1 MLTKRQQ
8 MIVTLMNKQRDW
20 IVGKDLARL
29 LNVSDRT
36 IRNDIASINEFYR
49 KTVIESNLR
58 KGYRI
63 QESKVKGTIEDRKET
78 FPETGEERRRYLLK
92 MLLESSQVNFYELS
106 EQMCISEFSLENDVN
121 KIRRLLENYPELKI
135 VRKNNMLQLV
145 GEEREKKTSL

>member
-49 KTVIESNLR
+49 ETVIESNLR

-78 FPETGEERRRYLLK
+78 LPETGEERRRYLL
-92 MLLESSQVNFYELS
+92 
-106 EQMCISEFSLENDVN
+106 
-121 KIRRLLENYPELKI
+121 
-135 VRKNNMLQLV
+135 
-145 GEEREKKTSL
+145 